1 MSDNKDLLG
10 NNPLTPSNNKFEF
23 KGLDDLIV
31 NPTQPNYED
40 LVSDD
45 YSKML
50 QRHADDINRFAPKI
64 NHNLNN
70 PYPQSSTS
78 NFSPFDQKNGL
89 DPNSIEARNLA
100 LTKGLGETTK
110 LSEEPKIA
118 NPIYAGIR
126 SHNFDRF

>member
-64 NHNLNN
+64 NHNLNARKIVTCLFVQATQVN
-70 PYPQSSTS
+70 EVRHID
-78 NFSPFDQKNGL
+78 FDVQL
-89 DPNSIEARNLA
+89 
-100 LTKGLGETTK
+100 
-110 LSEEPKIA
+110 
-118 NPIYAGIR
+118 
-126 SHNFDRF
+126 